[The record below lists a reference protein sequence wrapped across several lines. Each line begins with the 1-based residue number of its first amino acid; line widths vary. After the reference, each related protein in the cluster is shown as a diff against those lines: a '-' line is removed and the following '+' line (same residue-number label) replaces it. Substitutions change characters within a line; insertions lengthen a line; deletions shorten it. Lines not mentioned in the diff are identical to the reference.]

1 MVHITHNHSLHQF
14 GYGAIS
20 TAHIEQLWSILKGLF
35 KKIYVTIPSD
45 YFELFL
51 HEIEWRVILSIK
63 SDTDAEKMNSF
74 AQLLDYI
81 SNTTNFILYELD

>member
-35 KKIYVTIPSD
+35 KKIYVIIPSD

-63 SDTDAEKMNSF
+63 RDAEKMNSF

-81 SNTTNFILYELD
+81 SNTANFNLYELD